1 MADTTDINKAGA
13 DEFQRVSQVSEEG
26 AQAIVQKREELGGFS
41 SWEQIQQVT
50 GISTM
55 MIESLKD
62 AGFYVTHAST
72 PAPRTQSR

>member
-1 MADTTDINKAGA
+1 MADTTDINKAGT

-26 AQAIVQKREELGGFS
+26 AQIIVQKREELGGFS

-72 PAPRTQSR
+72 PAPRKQSR

>member
-1 MADTTDINKAGA
+1 MADTTDINKASA
-13 DEFQRVSQVSEEG
+13 DEFQRVSQVSEQG
-26 AQAIVQKREELGGFS
+26 AQTIVQKREELGGFS
-41 SWEQIQQVT
+41 SWEQMQQVT

-72 PAPRTQSR
+72 SARRTQPR